1 MHLLLKYLE
10 NLRNKKKTKV
20 FILLILILIIFGI
33 SFKFST
39 GVNPFVYFN
48 F

>member
-1 MHLLLKYLE
+1 MNLFLKFLE
-10 NLRNKKKTKV
+10 KLNNKKKTKV

-39 GVNPFVYFN
+39 GVSPFVYFN